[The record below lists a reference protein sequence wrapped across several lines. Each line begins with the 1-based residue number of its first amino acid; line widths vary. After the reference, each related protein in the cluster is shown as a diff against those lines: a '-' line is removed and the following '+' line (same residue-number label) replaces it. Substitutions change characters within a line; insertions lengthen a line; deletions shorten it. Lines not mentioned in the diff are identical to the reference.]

1 MSFVAIF
8 FQTGI
13 CITCVHSMWLFTFLT
28 KLAVSTAIKFA
39 YCITNHLKCFRIN
52 HQRQEWHNQIME
64 LSAVRCYYFKGLHY
78 TTDWQRILIQQTFHI
93 LGLTLYGFQG
103 LLLVL
108 PGIYK
113 HCLHGQ
119 IFCLSRSLFCVSW
132 WLYWLHTC
140 LISSWTDSL

>member
-1 MSFVAIF
+1 MSFVAIL

-39 YCITNHLKCFRIN
+39 DCITNHLKCFRIN

-93 LGLTLYGFQG
+93 LGLTLYG
-103 LLLVL
+103 
-108 PGIYK
+108 
-113 HCLHGQ
+113 
-119 IFCLSRSLFCVSW
+119 
-132 WLYWLHTC
+132 
-140 LISSWTDSL
+140 LISSWTDSLWILRRKWMFPGNHTRYICTNFNSFMDRFFSFHI